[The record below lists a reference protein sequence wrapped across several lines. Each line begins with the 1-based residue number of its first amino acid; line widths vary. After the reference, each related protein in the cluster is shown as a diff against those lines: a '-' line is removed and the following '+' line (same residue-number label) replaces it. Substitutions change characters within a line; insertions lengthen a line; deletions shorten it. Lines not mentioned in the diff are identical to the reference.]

1 MAIFCDDD
9 DGDNDGDDKYDY
21 GDDEYDSDNG
31 DNDYDDDDRQ
41 LWTSIRALSRSDDHL
56 RFLVPGS
63 PEATLT
69 RCPLSSS

>member
-1 MAIFCDDD
+1 MMMMVTANMTM
-9 DGDNDGDDKYDY
+9 DGDN
-21 GDDEYDSDNG
+21 EYESDN
-31 DNDYDDDDRQ
+31 DNNDRDDDDRQ
-41 LWTSIRALSRSDDHL
+41 LCTPIRALSRSDDHL